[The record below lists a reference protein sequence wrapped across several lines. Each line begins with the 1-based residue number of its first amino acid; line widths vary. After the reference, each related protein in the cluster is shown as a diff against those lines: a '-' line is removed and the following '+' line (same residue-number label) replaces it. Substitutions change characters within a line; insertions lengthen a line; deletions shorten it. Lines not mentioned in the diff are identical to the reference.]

1 MKAAIYSFL
10 MVILFIGLVWLVGC
24 EKEKPELETKPVS
37 QQIKS
42 DPLSIPG
49 HAWSSFPATNIP
61 KGGAYIAGDEASVA
75 KKWIGG
81 FVRANSFGRIG
92 PDATKSI
99 LKVPAINVA
108 PNQAGTLSNTL
119 HNPIRIYP
127 PQGIDSIP
135 MSSFS
140 CVIVPDSTLHPV
152 AVYFDIYTYPQLMQ
166 GYYYCTINSGK
177 IYLTWFSLTPFWIK
191 SNPMPL
197 VWVIYNITGSGWISF
212 DVDECLISADGVN
225 NYNVSWKP
233 QYINKH

>member
-1 MKAAIYSFL
+1 MKTAMTS
-10 MVILFIGLVWLVGC
+10 ILTALGFVALVWLVGC
-24 EKEKPELETKPVS
+24 EKEPPQQPEAFTPTAKAAP
-37 QQIKS
+37 Q
-42 DPLSIPG
+42 SIPA
-49 HAWSSFPATNIP
+49 HAWTTFPATNIP
-61 KGGAYIAGDEASVA
+61 KGGAPISTDPSGIAR
-75 KKWIGG
+75 KWIAG
-81 FVRANSFGRIG
+81 FVRANAFGQIG

-99 LKVPAINVA
+99 LKVPSIDVA
-108 PNQAGTLSNTL
+108 PNQAGTMSTTL

-135 MSSFS
+135 MASFS

-212 DVDECLISADGVN
+212 DVDECLISADGMN